1 MTLAQEF
8 NSLNGIIVHRKD
20 LENLLMKAE
29 REKHTVISK
38 RIIKVLH
45 AFADDTFL
53 IEIKNLVEP
62 YGLNG
67 VDVTSDDV
75 TGLLAGLEFIPA
87 SKDVGLGKPVSP
99 NDIYDMVTQRM
110 IDLIKNADKKDYKRA
125 WNEEG
130 YIIPYNYVSKKAY
143 RGINVIMLTPLFG
156 TLSNPYFMTFNQ
168 IQEKGGKL
176 RKGSTGFK
184 VVYYSTFDK
193 EYSDAEIERMNTV
206 AKEPLSKGD
215 KHTIYFLKYYNVFN
229 CADVEG
235 IDFDLDNFPLHGKVT
250 IDNVIAGDNKKIEYA
265 EAIIKNYPQPQPEIR
280 YEGSRAF
287 YQPATDIVT
296 IPPIEK
302 FEGSIDFYRTSFHEL
317 SHSTGHT
324 NRLKRDFSGT
334 FGSSE
339 YAFEELIAEFGAVF
353 LSAQAGIMFYT
364 NKNHAGYL
372 KSWNESLLTVLE
384 NDNRFLM
391 RASSQAQKTADFIL
405 QPDANGNFKFMKGV
419 STEIEAKK
427 AVTKPAKKES
437 KPKAVAKTKTPV
449 VEVKKTATDYGK
461 KRAFVSKR
469 GALVKP
475 FNIKDIPYEVAYRAH
490 TGTSFSPEKRA
501 ESEQK
506 SYLQFMN
513 DVWDEQLKIAEKK
526 GFLDIF
532 EERFSR
538 FKEGYLSKTLAY
550 LRSKHGV
557 FSSMIAGSANFP
569 VSRMNKKN
577 AIVNNRLNELIEY
590 GNKYQHLFKKELQPV
605 IIKTGTEQA
614 LSQLEIK
621 LKKEEEA
628 HEKTLIFNK
637 IMRKKITPENKKIE
651 LLKAGFSEDFISK
664 AEKSGF
670 TILGSYVSTNASAR
684 IRNLKA
690 QIELE
695 NKLKAKKETG
705 NKEIVFNG
713 GKAVWNYN
721 LNRFQLF
728 FEGKPDEATR
738 SALKAGGLAFKWSPK
753 ESAWQRQLNT
763 FGQYNFNLLVKVIP
777 SLANKSAKP
786 VSDIKEPVSGI
797 EEPTKLDGNQY
808 ALFGALNGAK
818 TNKNSLAY
826 KMANKPT
833 NVDFFKIENKDIA
846 DFLGK
851 IEHKQKESIVISL
864 TGGQG
869 SMKTRMC
876 FQFMNALGQ
885 NYKVGHVSIEEHP
898 ESSLY
903 YAKAEEYLNAKALQN
918 IENPEIRSVSDLE
931 KLIRNN
937 EVIVIDSFSKMQE
950 MHKGF
955 EVDKDLRKKYDGK
968 LFIVIFQQTTDGK
981 MRGGSKSQFD
991 ADIVLF
997 TQKEAD
1003 YRDNYI
1009 YADKNRYQNKPLDGL
1024 KFNIFNK
1031 KLQGNEPEATAEPTT
1046 KRKLSFT
1053 VN

>member
-8 NSLNGIIVHRKD
+8 NSLNGIVVHRKD

-67 VDVTSDDV
+67 VDVSSNDV
-75 TGLLAGLEFIPA
+75 TGLLAGLDFIPS

-99 NDIYDMVTQRM
+99 NEIYDMVTQRM

-143 RGINVIMLTPLFG
+143 RGVNVIMLTPLFG
-156 TLSNPYFMTFNQ
+156 TLSNPYFMTFKQ

-193 EYSDAEIERMNTV
+193 EYSDVEIERMNTV
-206 AKEPLSKGD
+206 VKEPLTKGD

-235 IDFDLDNFPLHGKVT
+235 IDFDLDNFPLYGKVT
-250 IDNVIAGDNKKIEYA
+250 TDNVVAGDNKKIEYA

-280 YEGSRAF
+280 YEGNRAF
-287 YQPATDIVT
+287 YSPSGDIVT

-317 SHSTGHT
+317 SHSTGHE

-334 FGSSE
+334 FGSPE

-372 KSWNESLLTVLE
+372 KGWNESLLTVLE

-391 RASSQAQKTADFIL
+391 RASSQAQKVADYIL
-405 QPDANGNFKFMKGV
+405 QPDAKGNFLFAK
-419 STEIEAKK
+419 EILKAPKKPKKPVVKPVEKAKQSKKQAIKKQASSPKK
-427 AVTKPAKKES
+427 AKE
-437 KPKAVAKTKTPV
+437 KVLA
-449 VEVKKTATDYGK
+449 E
-461 KRAFVSKR
+461 
-469 GALVKP
+469 
-475 FNIKDIPYEVAYRAH
+475 
-490 TGTSFSPEKRA
+490 PE
-501 ESEQK
+501 
-506 SYLQFMN
+506 
-513 DVWDEQLKIAEKK
+513 
-526 GFLDIF
+526 
-532 EERFSR
+532 
-538 FKEGYLSKTLAY
+538 
-550 LRSKHGV
+550 
-557 FSSMIAGSANFP
+557 
-569 VSRMNKKN
+569 
-577 AIVNNRLNELIEY
+577 
-590 GNKYQHLFKKELQPV
+590 
-605 IIKTGTEQA
+605 
-614 LSQLEIK
+614 
-621 LKKEEEA
+621 
-628 HEKTLIFNK
+628 
-637 IMRKKITPENKKIE
+637 
-651 LLKAGFSEDFISK
+651 
-664 AEKSGF
+664 
-670 TILGSYVSTNASAR
+670 
-684 IRNLKA
+684 
-690 QIELE
+690 
-695 NKLKAKKETG
+695 
-705 NKEIVFNG
+705 
-713 GKAVWNYN
+713 
-721 LNRFQLF
+721 
-728 FEGKPDEATR
+728 
-738 SALKAGGLAFKWSPK
+738 
-753 ESAWQRQLNT
+753 
-763 FGQYNFNLLVKVIP
+763 LVKVDK
-777 SLANKSAKP
+777 N
-786 VSDIKEPVSGI
+786 G
-797 EEPTKLDGNQY
+797 QY
-808 ALFGALNGAK
+808 ALLGAAKKGLNTPRVAK
-818 TNKNSLAY
+818 KTMIKDKSTDVPKELLNKNSLAY

-833 NVDFFKIENKDIA
+833 NVEFFKIENKDIA

-876 FQFMNALGQ
+876 FQFMNALAQ
-885 NYKVGHVSIEEHP
+885 NYKIGHASIEEHP

-903 YAKAEEYLNAKALQN
+903 YDKAEEYLNAKALQN
-918 IENPEIRSVSDLE
+918 IESPEIKSVEDLE

-997 TQKEAD
+997 TEKMAD

-1009 YADKNRYQNKPLDGL
+1009 FADKNRYQNKPLDGL
-1024 KFNIFNK
+1024 KFNIFSK
-1031 KLQGNEPEATAEPTT
+1031 RLIQDKPEASAELAA
-1046 KRKLSFT
+1046 KKKLSFT